1 MYKIDRYK
9 FIFLCG
15 LHRSGTSPLFR
26 ILRDHPEI
34 SGFRNTGVPEDEG
47 QHLQTIFPA
56 AKTYG
61 GPGRFGF
68 AQEAHLTEKSRL
80 VTSENRGKLFADWA
94 KYWDLTKSNLLEKS
108 PPDLIQTR
116 FLQALFPN
124 SYFVVISRHPIAVSL
139 STSKWANCSLD
150 SLVKHWVHCHDLFEL
165 DRPHLNR
172 VLVIRYEDLI
182 QSTTMSV
189 RQICEFL
196 DLAPHVPTPL
206 NPAGNDPYFTI
217 WRNLSLAKG
226 RTEEFRQIVQR
237 YERKVRS
244 YGYSLVDFSVITPP
258 VSSVG

>member
-1 MYKIDRYK
+1 MDIPDRHK

-68 AQEAHLTEKSRL
+68 AQQAHLTEKSRL
-80 VTSENRGKLFADWA
+80 VTSENREKLFADWA

-108 PPDLIQTR
+108 PPNLIQTR

-124 SYFVVISRHPIAVSL
+124 TYFIVILRHPIAVSL
-139 STSKWANCSLD
+139 ATSKWTNWSLD
-150 SLVKHWVHCHDLFEL
+150 SLVQHWVHCHDLFEL
-165 DRPHLNR
+165 DRPYLNR
-172 VLVIRYEDLI
+172 VLIIRYEDLI
-182 QSTTMSV
+182 QSTTISV
-189 RQICEFL
+189 GQICEFL
-196 DLAPHVPTPL
+196 DLKPHVPTSL
-206 NPAGNDPYFTI
+206 DSTGNDRYFRS
-217 WRNLSLAKG
+217 WRNLSLAEG
-226 RTEEFRQIVQR
+226 RTEEFGQIVQK
-237 YERKVRS
+237 YEQKVRS
-244 YGYSLVDFSVITPP
+244 YGYSLVDFSVTIPP